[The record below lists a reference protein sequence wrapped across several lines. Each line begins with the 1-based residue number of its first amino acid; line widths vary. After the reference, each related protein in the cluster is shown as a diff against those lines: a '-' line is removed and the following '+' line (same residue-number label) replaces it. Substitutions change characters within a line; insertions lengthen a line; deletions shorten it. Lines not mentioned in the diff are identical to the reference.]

1 MGEHHISHIEQ
12 ILKALKESWEVIP
25 LLQSG
30 TSIYICM
37 LQLCTLAKEAKDGL
51 KVLDALLMDKLP
63 EELIPEQVERW
74 IDLIEA
80 RKSMPKRV
88 WIGFSEPEVEQECA
102 HLLNHFLPR
111 TFRYS
116 TSRYRQ
122 VTLFGE
128 EEEVELPWE
137 AADDDRNFTRC
148 YEELANQI
156 DQLLQSI
163 YEKLNN
169 PAEKALEDIYYTTRR
184 WVADKEPFHTV
195 RRKLKTFRFDYRTKP
210 DYQQRLEQWV
220 VQLSND
226 IQNHWYSPEWIY
238 FFPQNEMGEY
248 VVNRIEVGRLLYRRR
263 ERFKVEEKYLIHFLC
278 LLEQWSFLQ
287 NELVKVQKS
296 ARPAAPTAP
305 QPAPAP
311 ATAESNPNLLKGLSE
326 KLLSCDQALAKLK
339 LLLVAIDP
347 QMNTSNG
354 QHDQKRRWSHLYKAW
369 LEDGFVRD
377 NITDADFGHLIHSL
391 LPTRSSK
398 SVYSTLYRDK
408 EKMGNSDFQII
419 VQLIRAHFQ
428 PVADL
433 MKAHH
438 G

>member
-30 TSIYICM
+30 SSIYICM
-37 LQLCTLAKEAKDGL
+37 LQLCTLAQEAADRL
-51 KVLDALLMDKLP
+51 KALDALLMDKLP
-63 EELIPEQVERW
+63 EELSPEQVERW

-80 RKSMPKRV
+80 RKSITMQV
-88 WIGFSEPEVEQECA
+88 WIDFPETEAERECA
-102 HLLNHFLPR
+102 CLLNHFLP
-111 TFRYS
+111 S
-116 TSRYRQ
+116 TDGCRQ
-122 VTLFGE
+122 ISLFE
-128 EEEVELPWE
+128 EEEVSW
-137 AADDDRNFTRC
+137 AGAYGISSFIRC
-148 YEELANQI
+148 YQELANQI

-169 PAEKALEDIYYTTRR
+169 PAEKALEDVYYTTRR

-220 VQLSND
+220 EQLSND
-226 IQNHWYSPEWIY
+226 IQNHWYSPEWNY
-238 FFPQNEMGEY
+238 FFPQNETGEY

-305 QPAPAP
+305 QPAPVP

-339 LLLVAIDP
+339 LLLMAIDP

>member
-30 TSIYICM
+30 SSIYICM
-37 LQLCTLAKEAKDGL
+37 LQLCTLAREAADRL
-51 KVLDALLMDKLP
+51 KKLDVQLMDKLP

-80 RKSMPKRV
+80 RKSIPERV
-88 WIGFSEPEVEQECA
+88 RINFPEPEAERECA
-102 HLLNHFLPR
+102 RQLNHFLP
-111 TFRYS
+111 S
-116 TSRYRQ
+116 TDGAKQLS
-122 VTLFGE
+122 LFE
-128 EEEVELPWE
+128 EEKEPRWE
-137 AADDDRNFTRC
+137 AANDSTHFTRC
-148 YEELANQI
+148 YHELANQI

-169 PAEKALEDIYYTTRR
+169 PAEKALEDVYYTTRR

-195 RRKLKTFRFDYRTKP
+195 RRKLKTFRFDYHAKP

-220 VQLSND
+220 ELLSND
-226 IQNHWYSPEWIY
+226 IQNHWYSPEWNY
-238 FFPQNEMGEY
+238 FFPQNETGEY

-263 ERFKVEEKYLIHFLC
+263 ERFKVEETYLIHFLC

-305 QPAPAP
+305 QPAPTP
-311 ATAESNPNLLKGLSE
+311 ATAEANPNLLKGLSE
-326 KLLSCDQALAKLK
+326 KLLSCDQALAQLK
-339 LLLVAIDP
+339 RLLMAIDP

>member
-30 TSIYICM
+30 SSIYICM
-37 LQLCTLAKEAKDGL
+37 LQLCTLAQEAADRL
-51 KVLDALLMDKLP
+51 KKLDVQLMDKLP

-80 RKSMPKRV
+80 RKSIPERV
-88 WIGFSEPEVEQECA
+88 RINFPEPEAERECA
-102 HLLNHFLPR
+102 RQLNHFLP
-111 TFRYS
+111 S
-116 TSRYRQ
+116 TDGAKQLS
-122 VTLFGE
+122 LF

-137 AADDDRNFTRC
+137 EADDDRHFTRC
-148 YEELANQI
+148 YHELANQI

-169 PAEKALEDIYYTTRR
+169 PAEKALENVYCTTRK
-184 WVADKEPFHTV
+184 WVVDKEPFHTV
-195 RRKLKTFRFDYRTKP
+195 HRKLKAFRSDYHAKP

-220 VQLSND
+220 EQLSND

-287 NELVKVQKS
+287 IELAKVQKS

-339 LLLVAIDP
+339 LLLMAIDP

>member
-30 TSIYICM
+30 SSIYICM
-37 LQLCTLAKEAKDGL
+37 LQLCTLAQEAADRL
-51 KVLDALLMDKLP
+51 KKLDVQLMDKLP

-80 RKSMPKRV
+80 RKSIPERV
-88 WIGFSEPEVEQECA
+88 RINFPEPEAERECA
-102 HLLNHFLPR
+102 RQLNHFLP
-111 TFRYS
+111 S
-116 TSRYRQ
+116 TDGAKQLSI
-122 VTLFGE
+122 FE
-128 EEEVELPWE
+128 EEKEPRWE
-137 AADDDRNFTRC
+137 AAEDDTSFIRC
-148 YEELANQI
+148 YQEFANQI

-169 PAEKALEDIYYTTRR
+169 PAEKALEDVYYTTRR
-184 WVADKEPFHTV
+184 WVVDKEPFHTV

-220 VQLSND
+220 EQLSND

-263 ERFKVEEKYLIHFLC
+263 ERFKEEKYLIHFLC

-287 NELVKVQKS
+287 NELAKVQKS

-305 QPAPAP
+305 QPAPVP

-339 LLLVAIDP
+339 LLLMAIDP

-408 EKMGNSDFQII
+408 EKMGNSNFQII

>member
-30 TSIYICM
+30 SSIYICM
-37 LQLCTLAKEAKDGL
+37 LQLCTLAQEAADRL
-51 KVLDALLMDKLP
+51 KALDALLMDKLP

-80 RKSMPKRV
+80 RKSITMQV
-88 WIGFSEPEVEQECA
+88 WIDFPEPEAERECA
-102 HLLNHFLPR
+102 RLLNHFLP
-111 TFRYS
+111 S
-116 TSRYRQ
+116 TDGCRQ
-122 VTLFGE
+122 ISLFE
-128 EEEVELPWE
+128 EEEVSW
-137 AADDDRNFTRC
+137 AGAYGISSFIRC
-148 YEELANQI
+148 YQELANQI

-169 PAEKALEDIYYTTRR
+169 PAEKALEDVYYTTRR

-195 RRKLKTFRFDYRTKP
+195 RRKLKTFRFDYHTKP

-220 VQLSND
+220 EQLSND
-226 IQNHWYSPEWIY
+226 IQNHWYSPEWNY
-238 FFPQNEMGEY
+238 FFPQNETGEY

-263 ERFKVEEKYLIHFLC
+263 ERFKVEETYLIHFLC

-339 LLLVAIDP
+339 LLLMAIDP

>member
-30 TSIYICM
+30 SSIYICM
-37 LQLCTLAKEAKDGL
+37 LQLCTLAREAADRL
-51 KVLDALLMDKLP
+51 KALDALLMDKLP
-63 EELIPEQVERW
+63 EELSPEQVERW

-80 RKSMPKRV
+80 RKSITMQV
-88 WIGFSEPEVEQECA
+88 WIDFPETEAERECA
-102 HLLNHFLPR
+102 CLLNHFLP
-111 TFRYS
+111 S
-116 TSRYRQ
+116 TDGCRQ
-122 VTLFGE
+122 ISLFE
-128 EEEVELPWE
+128 EEEVSW
-137 AADDDRNFTRC
+137 AGTYGISSFTRC
-148 YEELANQI
+148 YQELANQI

-195 RRKLKTFRFDYRTKP
+195 RRQLKTFRFDYRTKP

-220 VQLSND
+220 EQLSND

-287 NELVKVQKS
+287 NELVKVQQS

-311 ATAESNPNLLKGLSE
+311 ATAESNPNLFKGLSE

-339 LLLVAIDP
+339 LLLMAIDP

>member
-30 TSIYICM
+30 SSIYICM
-37 LQLCTLAKEAKDGL
+37 LQLCTLAREAADRL
-51 KVLDALLMDKLP
+51 KKLDVQLMDKLP

-80 RKSMPKRV
+80 RKSIPERV
-88 WIGFSEPEVEQECA
+88 RINFPEPEAERECA
-102 HLLNHFLPR
+102 RQLNHFLP
-111 TFRYS
+111 S
-116 TSRYRQ
+116 TDGAKQLS
-122 VTLFGE
+122 LFE
-128 EEEVELPWE
+128 EEKEPRWE
-137 AADDDRNFTRC
+137 AANDSTHFIRC
-148 YEELANQI
+148 YQELANQI

-169 PAEKALEDIYYTTRR
+169 PAEKALEDVYYTTRR

-220 VQLSND
+220 EQLSND

-287 NELVKVQKS
+287 IELAKVQKS

-339 LLLVAIDP
+339 LLLMAIDP

>member
-1 MGEHHISHIEQ
+1 M
-12 ILKALKESWEVIP
+12 
-25 LLQSG
+25 
-30 TSIYICM
+30 
-37 LQLCTLAKEAKDGL
+37 
-51 KVLDALLMDKLP
+51 
-63 EELIPEQVERW
+63 
-74 IDLIEA
+74 
-80 RKSMPKRV
+80 
-88 WIGFSEPEVEQECA
+88 
-102 HLLNHFLPR
+102 
-111 TFRYS
+111 
-116 TSRYRQ
+116 
-122 VTLFGE
+122 
-128 EEEVELPWE
+128 
-137 AADDDRNFTRC
+137 
-148 YEELANQI
+148 ANQI
-156 DQLLQSI
+156 DQLLQAI
-163 YEKLNN
+163 YEKLNK
-169 PAEKALEDIYYTTRR
+169 PAEKALEDVYYTTRR
-184 WVADKEPFHTV
+184 WVVDKEPFHTV

-210 DYQQRLEQWV
+210 DYQQRLEQWIE
-220 VQLSND
+220 QLSND

-287 NELVKVQKS
+287 NELAKVQKN

-305 QPAPAP
+305 QPAPVP

>member
-12 ILKALKESWEVIP
+12 ILKALKETWEVIP

-30 TSIYICM
+30 SSIYICM
-37 LQLCTLAKEAKDGL
+37 LQLCTLAREAADRL
-51 KVLDALLMDKLP
+51 KALDALLMDKLP

-80 RKSMPKRV
+80 RKSITMQV
-88 WIGFSEPEVEQECA
+88 WIDFPETEAERECA
-102 HLLNHFLPR
+102 CLLNHFLP
-111 TFRYS
+111 S
-116 TSRYRQ
+116 TDEGKQLS
-122 VTLFGE
+122 LFE
-128 EEEVELPWE
+128 EEPRREE
-137 AADDDRNFTRC
+137 AEDDTSFTHC
-148 YEELANQI
+148 YHELANQI

-169 PAEKALEDIYYTTRR
+169 PAEKALEDVYYTTRR

-195 RRKLKTFRFDYRTKP
+195 RRKLKTFRFDYHTKP

-220 VQLSND
+220 EQLSND

-263 ERFKVEEKYLIHFLC
+263 ERFKVEETYLIHFLC

-339 LLLVAIDP
+339 LLLMAIDP

>member
-30 TSIYICM
+30 SSIYICM
-37 LQLCTLAKEAKDGL
+37 LQLCTLAREAADRL
-51 KVLDALLMDKLP
+51 KALDALLMDKLP

-80 RKSMPKRV
+80 RKSIPERV
-88 WIGFSEPEVEQECA
+88 RINFPEPEAERECA
-102 HLLNHFLPR
+102 RLLNHFLP
-111 TFRYS
+111 S
-116 TSRYRQ
+116 TDGCRQ
-122 VTLFGE
+122 ISLFE
-128 EEEVELPWE
+128 EEEVSW
-137 AADDDRNFTRC
+137 AGAYGISSFTRC
-148 YEELANQI
+148 YHELANQI

-169 PAEKALEDIYYTTRR
+169 PAEKALEDVYYTTRR

-195 RRKLKTFRFDYRTKP
+195 RRQLKTFRFDYRTKP

-220 VQLSND
+220 EQLSND

-278 LLEQWSFLQ
+278 QLEQWNFLQ
-287 NELVKVQKS
+287 NELVKVQKN
-296 ARPAAPTAP
+296 AHPATPTAP

-339 LLLVAIDP
+339 LLLMAIDP

>member
-30 TSIYICM
+30 SSIYICM
-37 LQLCTLAKEAKDGL
+37 LQLCTLAQEAEDRL
-51 KVLDALLMDKLP
+51 KKLDVQLMDKLP
-63 EELIPEQVERW
+63 EELSPEQVERW

-80 RKSMPKRV
+80 RKSIPERV
-88 WIGFSEPEVEQECA
+88 RINFPEPEAERECA
-102 HLLNHFLPR
+102 RQLNHFLP
-111 TFRYS
+111 S
-116 TSRYRQ
+116 TDGAKQLS
-122 VTLFGE
+122 LF

-137 AADDDRNFTRC
+137 EADDDRHFTRC
-148 YEELANQI
+148 YHELANQI

-169 PAEKALEDIYYTTRR
+169 PAEKALENVYCTTRK
-184 WVADKEPFHTV
+184 WVVDKEPFHTV
-195 RRKLKTFRFDYRTKP
+195 HRKLKAFRSDYHAKP

-220 VQLSND
+220 ELLSND
-226 IQNHWYSPEWIY
+226 IQNHWYSPEWNY
-238 FFPQNEMGEY
+238 FFPQNETGEY

-263 ERFKVEEKYLIHFLC
+263 ERFKVEETYLIHFLC

-287 NELVKVQKS
+287 NELAKVQKS

-305 QPAPAP
+305 QPAPVP

>member
-30 TSIYICM
+30 SSIYICM
-37 LQLCTLAKEAKDGL
+37 LQLCTLAQEAADRL
-51 KVLDALLMDKLP
+51 KKLDVQLMDKLP
-63 EELIPEQVERW
+63 EELSPEQVERW

-80 RKSMPKRV
+80 RKSITMQV
-88 WIGFSEPEVEQECA
+88 WIDFPETEAERECA
-102 HLLNHFLPR
+102 CLLNHFLP
-111 TFRYS
+111 S
-116 TSRYRQ
+116 TDGCRQ
-122 VTLFGE
+122 ISLFE
-128 EEEVELPWE
+128 EEEVSW
-137 AADDDRNFTRC
+137 AGAYGISSFIRC
-148 YEELANQI
+148 YQELANQI

-220 VQLSND
+220 EQLSND
-226 IQNHWYSPEWIY
+226 IQNHWYSPEWNY
-238 FFPQNEMGEY
+238 FFPQNETGEY
-248 VVNRIEVGRLLYRRR
+248 VVDRIEVGRLLYRRR
-263 ERFKVEEKYLIHFLC
+263 ERFKVEETYLIHFLC

-339 LLLVAIDP
+339 LLLMAIDP